1 MATGNGNDS
10 EVTLKFALA
19 ASSLS
24 LRAFVCSTL
33 CYSLLVCGVP
43 KTFQVVLPKI

>member
-1 MATGNGNDS
+1 MATDNGNDS

-24 LRAFVCSTL
+24 LRAFVSSTL
-33 CYSLLVCGVP
+33 FYSTL
-43 KTFQVVLPKI
+43 F